1 VGVKLS
7 GAGNLKVRLRD
18 GRDESWMQVVGGS
31 DREPEEV
38 ESAAVMRSGN
48 KLASQVMDV

>member
-1 VGVKLS
+1 MGVKLS
-7 GAGNLKVRLRD
+7 GDGNLKVRLRD

-38 ESAAVMRSGN
+38 ESAAEMRRVN
-48 KLASQVMDV
+48 KLASQVMGV